1 MSCSNE
7 SNEIF
12 LLNPFQKEDTR
23 ANKASE
29 LSLANVGGVFVVLLA
44 GMGLACLIAVFEF
57 IWKSRKLASS
67 ENVRHSSLVAKAL
80 SHTNE
85 NMFYVPRRLDRQL
98 VVNNAPVAIAM
109 ALAAAGGATYPVD
122 QSNPIS
128 SHGSH
133 GATNISALCPPP
145 PPPTFGVYSGA
156 CHQNHRSNGIP
167 SVNQLNNQRK

>member
-1 MSCSNE
+1 MN
-7 SNEIF
+7 
-12 LLNPFQKEDTR
+12 LQKEDTR

-85 NMFYVPRRLDRQL
+85 NMFYVPKRLDRQL
-98 VVNNAPVAIAM
+98 VVKNAPVAIVM
-109 ALAAAGGATYPVD
+109 ALAASYQPDHNSLPAE
-122 QSNPIS
+122 
-128 SHGSH
+128 
-133 GATNISALCPPP
+133 
-145 PPPTFGVYSGA
+145 PPTIPPVAPLYSTA
-156 CHQNHRSNGIP
+156 RTDFRNSRAAMEVFSPTPLTQIHQRQAQLCSSTAP
-167 SVNQLNNQRK
+167 SVMAF

>member
-1 MSCSNE
+1 MSLTPIDLAIFCS
-7 SNEIF
+7 F
-12 LLNPFQKEDTR
+12 LQKEDTR

-85 NMFYVPRRLDRQL
+85 NMFHVPKRLDRQL
-98 VVNNAPVAIAM
+98 VVKNAPVAIAM
-109 ALAAAGGATYPVD
+109 ALAASYQPPDLMRQPPLQNPAPNGLELPPLYRTYGSTRHIAPSPLPLNHFSQR
-122 QSNPIS
+122 QSHFGS
-128 SHGSH
+128 SV
-133 GATNISALCPPP
+133 P
-145 PPPTFGVYSGA
+145 F
-156 CHQNHRSNGIP
+156 
-167 SVNQLNNQRK
+167 

>member
-1 MSCSNE
+1 MS
-7 SNEIF
+7 
-12 LLNPFQKEDTR
+12 LQKEDTR

-85 NMFYVPRRLDRQL
+85 NMFHVPKRLDRQL
-98 VVNNAPVAIAM
+98 VVKNAPVAIAM
-109 ALAAAGGATYPVD
+109 ALAASYQPPDITRQPPQP
-122 QSNPIS
+122 QSPN
-128 SHGSH
+128 G
-133 GATNISALCPPP
+133 LRLPPP
-145 PPPTFGVYSGA
+145 FYGSYGSTRNIAPSPLPL
-156 CHQNHRSNGIP
+156 NHFSQRP
-167 SVNQLNNQRK
+167 SHLGSSVPF

>member
-1 MSCSNE
+1 MRDAF
-7 SNEIF
+7 F
-12 LLNPFQKEDTR
+12 LQKEDTR

-85 NMFYVPRRLDRQL
+85 NMFYVPKRLDRQL
-98 VVNNAPVAIAM
+98 VVKNAPVAIAM
-109 ALAAAGGATYPVD
+109 ALAASYQQP
-122 QSNPIS
+122 PIDPQ
-128 SHGSH
+128 HTAAAQHTFPPMPPLYNNNAQLRDGR
-133 GATNISALCPPP
+133 ADPIALSPTPLTHLHQRQLQLCTSTA
-145 PPPTFGVYSGA
+145 PPPTAMAF
-156 CHQNHRSNGIP
+156 
-167 SVNQLNNQRK
+167 